1 MTFGS
6 MTLTYHLANLAVVL
20 FMFFK
25 VSTFLESIS
34 AGRAWPHK
42 LADHVRVS
50 RPARRAHRA
59 GEAKPAPLGT
69 RADAMDRSMDRS
81 MERSMVGVI
90 DGKIDG

>member
-50 RPARRAHRA
+50 RPVRRARRA
-59 GEAKPAPLGT
+59 GEAKPGT
-69 RADAMDRSMDRS
+69 FSTRSGAAGDASRCN
-81 MERSMVGVI
+81 
-90 DGKIDG
+90 